1 MGDGAAGK
9 RAVAYVRVSTSKQAD
24 DGNSI
29 SSQVNR
35 IRAYAKMRGLKLL
48 SRDIVIDDGV
58 SGGIPLWDRPAGGM
72 LLDRIESG
80 KYQHII
86 AVKLDRL
93 FRLVSDALETIDY
106 LHGEGI
112 GVHIIDLNGQALDT
126 SSSMGRFFITMMA
139 ALAEMERGLISERT
153 QEGMAYL
160 KDNHLQFTH
169 AIYGWNVKADGSI
182 VPNWKE
188 QALID
193 YMWWQMAKNGMSA
206 TSVARS
212 LNKKGITGKLGG
224 KWTASN
230 VLRAVRNDYHK
241 ERTCFGYPKDWGSK
255 PWHRGGTRRKNGQR
269 DERIDKPPPVEVW
282 DKDDLA

>member
-1 MGDGAAGK
+1 MADGGAAN
-9 RAVAYVRVSTSKQAD
+9 RAIAYVRVSTSKQAD

-35 IRAYAKMRGLKLL
+35 IRDYAKLRRLKLL

-58 SGGIPLWDRPAGGM
+58 SGGIPLWERPAGEL
-72 LLDRIESG
+72 LLDRIDSG

-93 FRLVSDALETIDY
+93 FRIVGDALDTIDY
-106 LHGEGI
+106 LHSEDI

-160 KDNHLQFTH
+160 KDNHLQFTGV
-169 AIYGWNVKADGSI
+169 IYGWDAKADGSI

-188 QALID
+188 QSHID
-193 YMWWQMAKNGMSA
+193 YMAWQMKTNGMSA

-212 LNKKGITGKLGG
+212 MNKKGHRGKLGG
-224 KWTASN
+224 KWNSST
-230 VLRAVRNDYHK
+230 VLRATRNDFHM
-241 ERTCFGYPKDWGSK
+241 ERTGFGYPKGWSSK
-255 PWHRGGTRRKNGQR
+255 PWHRGRTRSKNGSR
-269 DERIDKPPPVEVW
+269 DERIDRPPPVEVW
-282 DKDDLA
+282 DKGDL

>member
-1 MGDGAAGK
+1 MDGATGN
-9 RAVAYVRVSTSKQAD
+9 RAIAYVRVSTSRQAD

-29 SSQVNR
+29 SNQDNR
-35 IRAYAKMRGLKLL
+35 IRDYAKLRRLKLL

-58 SGGIPLWDRPAGGM
+58 SGGIPLWERPAGEL
-72 LLDRIESG
+72 LLDRIDSG

-93 FRLVSDALETIDY
+93 FRIVGDALDTIDY
-106 LHGEGI
+106 LHSEDI

-160 KDNHLQFTH
+160 KDNHLQFTGV
-169 AIYGWNVKADGSI
+169 IYGWDAKADGSI

-188 QALID
+188 QSLID
-193 YMWWQMAKNGMSA
+193 YMAWQMRTNGMSA

-212 LNKKGITGKLGG
+212 LNKKGLTGKLGG
-224 KWTASN
+224 KWTAN
-230 VLRAVRNDYHK
+230 TVLRAVRNDYHT
-241 ERTCFGYPKDWGSK
+241 ERTCFGYPKGWGSE
-255 PWHRGGTRRKNGQR
+255 PWHRGGTRSKNGGR

-282 DKDDLA
+282 DKDDL

>member
-1 MGDGAAGK
+1 MGNGAAGN

-29 SSQVNR
+29 SSQVTR
-35 IRAYAKMRGLKLL
+35 IRAYAKMRRLKLL
-48 SRDIVIDDGV
+48 SRDVVIDDGV

-72 LLDRIESG
+72 LLDRIEAG
-80 KYQHII
+80 KCQHII

-93 FRLVSDALETIDY
+93 FRLVGDALETIDY
-106 LHGEGI
+106 LHGEDI

-160 KDNHLQFTH
+160 KDNHMQFTRV
-169 AIYGWNVKADGSI
+169 IYGWDVKADGSLT
-182 VPNWKE
+182 PNWKE
-188 QALID
+188 QSLID
-193 YMWWQMAKNGMSA
+193 YMWWQMSENGMSA

-212 LNKKGITGKLGG
+212 MNKNGHTGKLGG
-224 KWTASN
+224 KWDSSS
-230 VLRAVRNDYHK
+230 VLRTVRNDYHT
-241 ERTCFGYPKDWGSK
+241 ERPCFGYPKGWGSK

-282 DKDDLA
+282 DKDDL

>member
-1 MGDGAAGK
+1 MGNGGAGN
-9 RAVAYVRVSTSKQAD
+9 RAIAYVRVSTSKQAD

-29 SSQVNR
+29 SSQVTR
-35 IRAYAKMRGLKLL
+35 IREYAKLRRLKLL
-48 SRDIVIDDGV
+48 SRDVIIDDGV
-58 SGGIPLWDRPAGGM
+58 SGGIPLWDRDGGGL

-80 KYQHII
+80 KYQHVI

-93 FRLVSDALETIDY
+93 FRLVSDALDTIDY
-106 LHGEGI
+106 LHTEDI

-160 KDNHLQFTH
+160 KDNHLQFTRV
-169 AIYGWNVKADGSI
+169 IYGWDAKADGSI

-193 YMWWQMAKNGMSA
+193 YMAWQMQKNGMSA

-212 LNKKGITGKLGG
+212 LNKKGIVGKLGG
-224 KWTASN
+224 KWTSST
-230 VLRAVRNDYHK
+230 VLRAVRNDYHT
-241 ERTCFGYPKDWGSK
+241 ERTCFGYPEYWGSK
-255 PWHRGGTRRKNGQR
+255 PWHRGGTRHKNGQR

-282 DKDDLA
+282 DKDDLD

>member
-1 MGDGAAGK
+1 MADGAANS
-9 RAVAYVRVSTSKQAD
+9 RAIAYVRVSTSRQAD

-29 SSQVNR
+29 SNQMAR
-35 IRAYAKMRGLKLL
+35 IREYAKLRRLKMLR
-48 SRDIVIDDGV
+48 RDVIIDDGV
-58 SGGIPLWDRPAGGM
+58 SGGIPLWDREGGGL

-80 KYQHII
+80 KYSHII

-106 LHGEGI
+106 LHTEDI

-160 KDNHLQFTH
+160 KDNHLKFTRV
-169 AIYGWNVKADGSI
+169 IYGWDVKSDGSI
-182 VPNWKE
+182 VPNWRE
-188 QALID
+188 QSTID
-193 YMWWQMAKNGMSA
+193 YMSWQIRGNGMSA

-212 LNKKGITGKLGG
+212 LNKKGIKGKLGG
-224 KWTASN
+224 EWTSST
-230 VLRAVRNDYHK
+230 VLRAVRNEYHT
-241 ERTCFGYPKDWGSK
+241 ERTTFGYPNYWGNK
-255 PWHRGGTRRKNGQR
+255 PWHRGGTRRKN
-269 DERIDKPPPVEVW
+269 ER
-282 DKDDLA
+282 A

>member
-1 MGDGAAGK
+1 MGNGGAGN
-9 RAVAYVRVSTSKQAD
+9 RAIAYVRVSTSKQAD

-29 SSQVNR
+29 SSQVTR
-35 IRAYAKMRGLKLL
+35 IREYAKLRRLKLF
-48 SRDIVIDDGV
+48 SRDVIIDDGV
-58 SGGIPLWDRPAGGM
+58 SGGIPLWDRDGGGL

-93 FRLVSDALETIDY
+93 FRLVSDALDTIDY
-106 LHGEGI
+106 LHTEDI

-153 QEGMAYL
+153 QEGMSYL
-160 KDNHLQFTH
+160 KDNHLQFTKV
-169 AIYGWNVKADGSI
+169 IYGWDVKPYGSI

-188 QALID
+188 QSLID
-193 YMWWQMAKNGMSA
+193 YMAWQMRENGMSA

-212 LNKKGITGKLGG
+212 MNKNGHQGKLGG
-224 KWTASN
+224 KWTSST
-230 VLRAVRNDYHK
+230 VLRAVRNDYHT
-241 ERTCFGYPKDWGSK
+241 ERTCFGYPKYWGSK
-255 PWHRGGTRRKNGQR
+255 PWHRGGTRHKNGQR

-282 DKDDLA
+282 DKDDLD

>member
-1 MGDGAAGK
+1 MADGGAGN
-9 RAVAYVRVSTSKQAD
+9 RAVAYVRVSTSRQAD

-29 SSQVNR
+29 SNQDNR
-35 IRAYAKMRGLKLL
+35 IRDYAKLRGLKLR

-86 AVKLDRL
+86 TVKLDRL
-93 FRLVSDALETIDY
+93 FRLVSDSLETIDY
-106 LHGEGI
+106 LHSEDI
-112 GVHIIDLNGQALDT
+112 GDHIIDLNGQALDT

-160 KDNHLQFTH
+160 KDNHLQFTGV
-169 AIYGWNVKADGSI
+169 IYGWDAKADGSI

-188 QALID
+188 QSLID
-193 YMWWQMAKNGMSA
+193 YMAWQMRTNGMSA

-212 LNKKGITGKLGG
+212 LNKKGLTGKLGG
-224 KWTASN
+224 KWTAN
-230 VLRAVRNDYHK
+230 TVLRAVRNDYLT
-241 ERTCFGYPKDWGSK
+241 ERTCFGYPKGWGSE
-255 PWHRGGTRRKNGQR
+255 PWHRGGTRSKNGSR
-269 DERIDKPPPVEVW
+269 DERIDRPPPVEGW
-282 DKDDLA
+282 DKDDL

>member
-1 MGDGAAGK
+1 MADGAAGN
-9 RAVAYVRVSTSKQAD
+9 RAIAYVRVSTSRQAD

-29 SSQVNR
+29 SNQENR
-35 IRAYAKMRGLKLL
+35 ILDYAKLRGLKLL
-48 SRDIVIDDGV
+48 SRDVVIDDGV
-58 SGGIPLWDRPAGGM
+58 SGGIPLWDREAGGL

-160 KDNHLQFTH
+160 KDNHLQFTY
-169 AIYGWNVKADGSI
+169 AIYGWDVKDNGSL

-188 QALID
+188 QGLID
-193 YMWWQMAKNGMSA
+193 YMSWQMEKNGMSA

-212 LNKKGITGKLGG
+212 MNKKGHRGKLGG
-224 KWTASN
+224 KWNSST
-230 VLRAVRNDYHK
+230 VLRATRNDFHM
-241 ERTCFGYPKDWGSK
+241 ERTGFGYPKGWSSK
-255 PWHRGGTRRKNGQR
+255 PWHRGRTRSKNGSR
-269 DERIDKPPPVEVW
+269 DERIDRPPPVEVW
-282 DKDDLA
+282 DKDDL

>member
-1 MGDGAAGK
+1 MTKENAGI
-9 RAVAYVRVSTSKQAD
+9 RAIAYVRVSTSRQAD

-29 SSQVNR
+29 STQVTK

-58 SGGIPLWDRPAGGM
+58 SGGIPLWDRHGGGL
-72 LLDRIESG
+72 LLDRLESG

-93 FRLVSDALETIDY
+93 FRLVSDTLETIDY
-106 LHGEGI
+106 LHSEDI
-112 GVHIIDLNGQALDT
+112 GVHIIDLKGQALDT

-160 KDNHLQFTH
+160 KDNHLQFTRV
-169 AIYGWNVKADGSI
+169 IYGWNAKADGSI

-188 QALID
+188 QELID

-212 LNKKGITGKLGG
+212 MNKKGHTGKLGG

-241 ERTCFGYPKDWGSK
+241 ERTSFGYPKGWGSK
-255 PWHRGGTRRKNGQR
+255 PWHRGRTRSKNGQR

>member
-1 MGDGAAGK
+1 MDGAAGN
-9 RAVAYVRVSTSKQAD
+9 RAVAYVRVSTSRQAD

-29 SSQVNR
+29 SNQENR
-35 IRAYAKMRGLKLL
+35 ILDYAKLRRLKLL

-58 SGGIPLWDRPAGGM
+58 SGGIPLWERPAGEL
-72 LLDRIESG
+72 LLDRIDSG

-93 FRLVSDALETIDY
+93 FRIVGDALDTIDY
-106 LHGEGI
+106 LHSEDI

-139 ALAEMERGLISERT
+139 ALAEMERGRISERT

-160 KDNHLQFTH
+160 KDNHLQFTRS
-169 AIYGWNVKADGSI
+169 IYGWDAKADGSL

-188 QALID
+188 QDAID
-193 YMWWQMAKNGMSA
+193 YMVWQMEGNDMSA

-212 LNKKGITGKLGG
+212 LNKRGLKGKKGG
-224 KWTASN
+224 KWQGSG
-230 VLRAVRNDYHK
+230 VIRAAYNDFHESRNDFPLPAK
-241 ERTCFGYPKDWGSK
+241 WGK
-255 PWHRGGTRRKNGQR
+255 RAWHRKEIVPE
-269 DERIDKPPPVEVW
+269 DERV
-282 DKDDLA
+282 

>member
-1 MGDGAAGK
+1 MGNGAASN

-48 SRDIVIDDGV
+48 SRDVVIDDGV

-72 LLDRIESG
+72 LLDRIEAG
-80 KYQHII
+80 KCQHII

-93 FRLVSDALETIDY
+93 FRLVGDALETIDY
-106 LHGEGI
+106 LHSEDI

-160 KDNHLQFTH
+160 KDNHLQFTY
-169 AIYGWNVKADGSI
+169 AIYGWDVKADGRL

-193 YMWWQMAKNGMSA
+193 YMWWQMSENGMSA

-212 LNKKGITGKLGG
+212 MNKKKHTGKLGG
-224 KWTASN
+224 KWSSSS
-230 VLRAVRNDYHK
+230 VLRTVRNGYHT
-241 ERTCFGYPKDWGSK
+241 ERPCFGYPKGWGSQ
-255 PWHRGGTRRKNGQR
+255 PWHRGGTRSKNGQR
-269 DERIDKPPPVEVW
+269 DERIDKPPPVEAW
-282 DKDDLA
+282 GKDDL